1 MGIAVAIH
9 QDDGGERDGSGSP
22 CLDWWDGLA
31 SPLTTPQRSF
41 SVPSPDGAHRTGL
54 TQYRGPGTVDEGH
67 CWARGSLTRE
77 GLVQN
82 ALESVYTLALGIAPH
97 VEARCLGR
105 LWSLLGGLQLL
116 RGSQCPGALVH
127 EGGLC
132 ARGCCWLLLAE
143 YWSWT
148 PSTKTAGRFF
158 KAF

>member
-82 ALESVYTLALGIAPH
+82 ALESVYTLALGIAPMWRPD
-97 VEARCLGR
+97 AWGGCGPC
-105 LWSLLGGLQLL
+105 WGGCSSFGGLSAQGLL
-116 RGSQCPGALVH
+116 CMRVASVLGA
-127 EGGLC
+127 
-132 ARGCCWLLLAE
+132 AAGC
-143 YWSWT
+143 
-148 PSTKTAGRFF
+148 F
-158 KAF
+158 